1 MNKSESPKML
11 GFNMF
16 KKVFLKKLICLKKK
30 IDYKILIRSYSQD
43 KTKQ

>member
-16 KKVFLKKLICLKKK
+16 KKVFLKKLICLKKM
-30 IDYKILIRSYSQD
+30 DYKISIRSYSHD